1 MIEEVVSKTSETTI
15 VATGVLSVV
24 FFALRKM
31 LRSVSTDSL
40 NIKQES
46 VQKDTLTSLHNEIG
60 RLEGLVKG
68 LQAEVNDLK
77 RQQIRFRNKLITA
90 QIALIDVEFSLTNCT
105 CDNVVAIR
113 TKLAEVR
120 RTLLEGEQDDLGSKE
135 SEKS

>member
-90 QIALIDVEFSLTNCT
+90 QIALIDAEFSLTNCT

>member
-15 VATGVLSVV
+15 VATGVLSIV

-31 LRSVSTDSL
+31 LRSASSDFLS
-40 NIKQES
+40 IKQDV
-46 VQKDTLTSLHNEIG
+46 VQKNTLDTLHNEIG

-68 LQAEVNDLK
+68 LQTEVNDLK

-105 CDNVVAIR
+105 CDNVIDIR

>member
-120 RTLLEGEQDDLGSKE
+120 RTLLEGEQDDLESKE